1 MMIRA
6 ALVLLA
12 LFLAQISAAAEAKTT
27 LTGTLGGGGGAAFSS
42 YCGPNA
48 YLTSIDVRS
57 GAWIDGIYA
66 RCGVLGPDG
75 RSFVSGTYPSYV
87 GGSGGNP
94 VTVSLGCPD
103 NNQVASWLEVEVVR
117 TGGATYVSNLWVD
130 CLRIV
135 SPGDR
140 PGSVGPR
147 RGANAAGASYE
158 RVGVLKCPDGRWAV
172 GLHGT
177 AGIYIDS
184 IGLICDTPPG
194 VVDKVV
200 EQQPCAFCKT
210 QMFAAPT
217 INGAGVDLCLNWG
230 TGCGAP
236 AADEF
241 CRRQG
246 LTASTEHTIQMD
258 APPTLVLG
266 DNLICGDA
274 FCDRFSAIT
283 CR

>member
-1 MMIRA
+1 MMRA
-6 ALVLLA
+6 VLVVLA
-12 LFLAQISAAAEAKTT
+12 LLIVQMSPSTQAKTS
-27 LTGTLGGGGGAAFSS
+27 LSGTLGGGGGTPFSS

-66 RCGVLGPDG
+66 RCGVLGADAL
-75 RSFVSGTYPSYV
+75 SFVSGTYPSYV
-87 GGSGGNP
+87 GGTGGGP
-94 VTVSLGCPD
+94 ATVSLGCPN
-103 NNQVASWLEVEVVR
+103 NNQVVSWLEVEVVR
-117 TGGATYVSNLWVD
+117 RGGATYVSNLWID

-135 SPGDR
+135 PPGDR
-140 PGSVGPR
+140 PGSTGPR
-147 RGANAAGASYE
+147 RGENLADASYE
-158 RVGVLKCPDGRWAV
+158 RAGFLKCPEGRWAV
-172 GLHGT
+172 GLYGT

-184 IGLICDTPPG
+184 IGLICDTAPG
-194 VVDKVV
+194 VVDQLIEV
-200 EQQPCAFCKT
+200 QPCAFCKK
-210 QMFAAPT
+210 QVFAAPT
-217 INGAGVDLCLNWG
+217 INGTAVDLCLNWG

-246 LTASTEHTIQMD
+246 FSASTEHTVQND

-266 DNLICGDA
+266 DNLVCDGA